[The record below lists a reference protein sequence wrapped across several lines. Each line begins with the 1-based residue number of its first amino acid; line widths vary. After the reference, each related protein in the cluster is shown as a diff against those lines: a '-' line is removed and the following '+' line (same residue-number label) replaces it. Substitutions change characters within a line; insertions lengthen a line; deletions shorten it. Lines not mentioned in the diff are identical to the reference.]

1 MNTRR
6 EESFKEGM
14 RKAVEH
20 MEHEGE
26 KSTTG
31 RGTSVRARHVGEARG
46 GVQQK
51 QSWHDSIIM
60 SSEFGV
66 LTKE

>member
-46 GVQQK
+46 GGGAA
-51 QSWHDSIIM
+51 
-60 SSEFGV
+60 E
-66 LTKE
+66 TKLA